1 MEGGATLSEIR
12 AANEAADKNIY
23 TQKHDILSPTTMFP
37 PLPSASSDEI
47 KSYVTTKIV
56 EYLDEEETTLIEF
69 IMKELGKGVKTVA
82 LLEEMKE
89 VLEEDAEE
97 FVLGLYRRM
106 TE

>member
-1 MEGGATLSEIR
+1 
-12 AANEAADKNIY
+12 
-23 TQKHDILSPTTMFP
+23 
-37 PLPSASSDEI
+37 
-47 KSYVTTKIV
+47 
-56 EYLDEEETTLIEF
+56 
-69 IMKELGKGVKTVA
+69 MKELGKGVKTVA